1 MTNLFILGLNATAT
15 DDTVNK
21 VSEIKYTTCRTRYYC
36 QAQITF
42 GTTRFSTL
50 NLADGSPREGHHA
63 LE

>member
-1 MTNLFILGLNATAT
+1 MTNLFVLGLNATAT

-21 VSEIKYTTCRTRYYC
+21 VNETKYTICRARYYC

-42 GTTRFSTL
+42 ATTHFSTL
-50 NLADGSPREGHHA
+50 NLTDGGPRQGHRT